1 MENLE
6 PKPLSFKNFS
16 SSPKETP
23 LHSLLDWIFGFSK
36 LNKIYSSA
44 LIRSQ
49 KEGLNFFDSVLREM
63 DVTLEIDSREIQGI
77 PTDNPLVVVANHP
90 FGGLDGLA
98 MGSIL
103 SKARCDFKLLVN
115 SKLNV
120 FDALNPWIQE
130 VQIMSKNEFNK
141 NNLVHLLKCTRLL
154 QSGKC
159 IGVFPSGQVSSFSF
173 LSRGVSDPVWSEHP
187 FALARM
193 CRATV
198 LPIKFEGRNS
208 LLFQCMGFVHPFL
221 RTSWLARELCNKK
234 GHRLRVCIGEPIS
247 NEDIEKFADAR
258 STTEFARIRVEALQE
273 KDGTVKKPFLPNLFG
288 KKTSQQLE
296 KIIEAV
302 DPEELTREISE
313 LPKSRILVSKGNF
326 DVYCIKSCEA
336 PKVMKE
342 ISRLREKTFRSVGEG
357 TGMSC
362 DIDEFDDWYYQL
374 FAFDRKNI
382 AIAGGYRLGV
392 TNEII
397 REKGKSGMYA
407 TSEFSLKRGFYR
419 ALGDSVEL
427 GRSFIQEDYQKKFSL
442 LGLIWKAIGEFLNA
456 RPDVYVLY
464 GPVSISADYTQ
475 LSKDLLVRFLRLNR
489 WSKEIARRA
498 KAKNQFRFKPL
509 NPALLKWVK
518 QEERRL
524 DEVSAV
530 ISAVE
535 PDGKGVPVLVKHYL
549 KLNGFFVGF
558 SVDPDFGDSLDGL
571 IVVDIRN
578 MEDRQL
584 SRYFGEDGKR
594 RIIRA
599 REICDAKVEVPVSF
613 ARDRN
618 ARGSYAEPGNP

>member
-6 PKPLSFKNFS
+6 PRPLSFRNFS
-16 SSPKETP
+16 SSQKGSP
-23 LHSLLDWIFGFSK
+23 LHSLLDSSFGFSK
-36 LNKIYSSA
+36 LNKLYSSA
-44 LIRSQ
+44 LSRSQ

-63 DVTLEIDSREIQGI
+63 DVTLEIDSREIQHI
-77 PTDNPLVVVANHP
+77 PRDNPLVVVANHP

-103 SKARCDFKLLVN
+103 SKARSDFKLLVN
-115 SKLNV
+115 SKLNA

-130 VQIMSKNEFNK
+130 VQVMNEKESQK
-141 NNLVHLLKCTRLL
+141 NNLVHLLKCARHIK
-154 QSGKC
+154 SGKC
-159 IGVFPSGQVSSFSF
+159 FGVFPSGQVSSFSF

-208 LLFQCMGFVHPFL
+208 LLFQCLGLVHPFL

-234 GHRLRVCIGEPIS
+234 GHRLRVLIGEPIS
-247 NEDIEKFADAR
+247 NEEIEKFTDAR
-258 STTEFARIRVEALQE
+258 STTEFARLRVEALQK
-273 KDGTVKKPFLPNLFG
+273 KDDAVKKSFIPKWSR
-288 KKTSQQLE
+288 KKTSQPQR
-296 KIIEAV
+296 IIEAV
-302 DPEELTREISE
+302 EPEDLTREISE

-326 DVYCIKSCEA
+326 DIYCIKSCEA
-336 PKVMKE
+336 PKVMRE

-362 DIDEFDDWYYQL
+362 DTDVFDDWYYQL
-374 FAFDRKNI
+374 FAFDRENI

-407 TSEFSLKRGFYR
+407 TSEFSLKRGFFR
-419 ALGDSVEL
+419 AIGNSVEL

-442 LGLIWKAIGEFLNA
+442 LGLLWKAIGEFVNG
-456 RPDVYVLY
+456 RPDIYVLY

-475 LSKDLLVRFLRLNR
+475 FSKNLLVRFLRLNR
-489 WSKEIARRA
+489 WSKEIARRT
-498 KAKNQFRFKPL
+498 KAKNQFRFTPL

-549 KLNGFFVGF
+549 KLNGLFVGF
-558 SVDPDFGDSLDGL
+558 SVDPGFGDTLDGL

-584 SRYFGEDGKR
+584 SCYFGEEGKR

-599 REICDAKVEVPVSF
+599 REIRDAKVENSVSF

-618 ARGSYAEPGNP
+618 ARGSYAEPSNP